1 MNSAFVRCEELSRY
15 WGVLSTEAE
24 ELLIKQVKMPKLPY
38 GQGVCKDQ
46 RHHTAVLGVLSL
58 LNFKHD
64 AIAPKKK

>member
-1 MNSAFVRCEELSRY
+1 
-15 WGVLSTEAE
+15 
-24 ELLIKQVKMPKLPY
+24 MPKLPY

-64 AIAPKKK
+64 AIAPKKKMTPCTSVANIQILYIRVD

>member
-1 MNSAFVRCEELSRY
+1 
-15 WGVLSTEAE
+15 
-24 ELLIKQVKMPKLPY
+24 MPKLPY